1 MSGKWHW
8 FHQLPEL
15 LGVRKIFLD
24 KFLVCF
30 FYDFDVKY
38 RRKYTG
44 DEKHDEETKER
55 NCFRSCDILPRTTFN
70 FVLIRNLLFTGVVR
84 KNNMR

>member
-1 MSGKWHW
+1 MALVPSVTRT
-8 FHQLPEL
+8 
-15 LGVRKIFLD
+15 VRSSKNFFRQI